1 MVVICT
7 SASIQSQT
15 SVTNRAKE
23 RESPVKFILC
33 NSVQI
38 VVKCSLVFIPLLMRT
53 SGKMTSLCYP
63 YGAGITCVCDETTRI
78 YKCFPDIKSDQGGSP
93 RGGSS
98 GGVLLGANTQME
110 GVHNKLGMDSDTFDR
125 R

>member
-15 SVTNRAKE
+15 SVTNGVTE

-38 VVKCSLVFIPLLMRT
+38 VVKCSLLMRT